1 MLYATIHCVV
11 VSSMDY
17 KKIKVMKVLFE
28 VERFNDP
35 NIDSKLLDV
44 LFYIKSNLI
53 NKLSPLIEEIDS
65 VEGEMV
71 IVFTPTVGGFRAIG
85 MEMDLMMKIE
95 N

>member
-1 MLYATIHCVV
+1 
-11 VSSMDY
+11 
-17 KKIKVMKVLFE
+17 MKVLFE

-95 N
+95 KITDTIRFEDMVKHIVSTNRN